1 MGSRKYIKPGEL
13 LCLKLT
19 RAERKLILDDPICIH
34 DELADP
40 IRSTPLDAPVRLS
53 LDDLEDLGGY
63 VAAEANHTSDP
74 RLRKKLDAIFSKI
87 NHLLELHTDEEPP
100 KSLRLE
106 ETQRERQLAEHT
118 VRVAEWAAT
127 VLIAAEQLGIKNK
140 QVARFPLTLQSQAVL
155 LTVPTLN
162 EKIRA
167 QLGDKTPKLTVG
179 EVGGLI
185 IAISEALLD
194 ANPLHG
200 LALTMAIQSLMNCMK
215 DEIATVLDRT
225 ETSS

>member
-1 MGSRKYIKPGEL
+1 MGSRKYTKPGEL
-13 LCLKLT
+13 LGLKLT
-19 RAERKLILDDPICIH
+19 QAERKLILDDPISIH

-40 IRSTPLDAPVRLS
+40 IRSTPSGAPVRLS

-63 VAAEANHTSDP
+63 VAAEANHTSDT
-74 RLRKKLDAIFSKI
+74 RLRKKLDAIFLKI

-100 KSLRLE
+100 KSLRFE
-106 ETQRERQLAEHT
+106 EAQRERQLAEHT
-118 VRVAEWAAT
+118 VQVAEWAAT
-127 VLIAAEQLGIKNK
+127 GLIAAEQLGIKNQ
-140 QVARFPLTLQSQAVL
+140 QVARFPLTLESQAVL

-167 QLGDKTPKLTVG
+167 QFADKNPKLTVG

-185 IAISEALLD
+185 IAVSEALLD

-200 LALTMAIQSLMNCMK
+200 LVLTMVIQSLMNCMK
-215 DEIATVLDRT
+215 DEIGAVLDRT
-225 ETSS
+225 EASS

>member
-1 MGSRKYIKPGEL
+1 MGGRKYIKPGEL
-13 LCLKLT
+13 LGLKLT
-19 RAERKLILDDPICIH
+19 QAERKLILDDPIHIH

-40 IRSTPLDAPVRLS
+40 IRSTPSGAPIRLC

-63 VAAEANHTSDP
+63 VAAEANHTSDT
-74 RLRKKLDAIFSKI
+74 RLRKKLDAVFSKI
-87 NHLLELHTDEEPP
+87 NRLLELHTDEEPP
-100 KSLRLE
+100 KSLRFE
-106 ETQRERQLAEHT
+106 EAQRERRLAEHT

-127 VLIAAEQLGIKNK
+127 GLIAAEQFGIKDK
-140 QVARFPLTLQSQAVL
+140 QVARFPLTPESQAVL
-155 LTVPTLN
+155 LTVSTLD

-167 QLGDKTPKLTVG
+167 RFGEKTPKLTVG

-185 IAISEALLD
+185 IAVSEALLD

-215 DEIATVLDRT
+215 DEIGAVLDRA
-225 ETSS
+225 EA